1 MWLSRWVLA
10 ACILLVEA
18 SLISSSA
25 LLHVPSMMRRHDH
38 NELMARSSRYYE
50 RESDLERRSPSPSPQ
65 SSSNNGSL
73 SLASPDVEG
82 NNATLQACTT
92 GLQGIA
98 SVANEAGFAA
108 CYNILDWHENM
119 GGMFQADLR
128 LFQISQPAG
137 QFANISMDT
146 IGVQLNFPSSTQFS
160 VLMNARLTRRSLQ
173 ERQNGLVQIQQFSLV
188 GSFKIQMDF
197 NKLNV
202 TETMSLLIPQIQL
215 HANASDGT
223 TVTSD
228 IASSD
233 TVYFVVG
240 QFKDQATPAIAI
252 QASNPLM
259 AENAINDSKGFV
271 LPGTTFGIFPVGL
284 IVTGAWTLLFFVAF
298 GLGTLGRIRHRD
310 IYRKRVAA
318 TSGNSGK
325 R

>member
-1 MWLSRWVLA
+1 MWLSRCVFT

-18 SLISSSA
+18 NLVASSA
-25 LLHVPSMMRRHDH
+25 LLHIPSMRRHNDH
-38 NELMARSSRYYE
+38 NELMARSSRFY
-50 RESDLERRSPSPSPQ
+50 ESDLERRSPQ
-65 SSSNNGSL
+65 ATTNNGDLSL
-73 SLASPDVEG
+73 SAPDVEG
-82 NNATLQACTT
+82 NNTTLQACTT
-92 GLQGIA
+92 ALQGIA

-128 LFQISQPAG
+128 LFQFSQPTG
-137 QFANISMDT
+137 QFANIPMDS
-146 IGVQLNFPSSTQFS
+146 IGVQLNFPSSTQYS
-160 VLMNARLTRRSLQ
+160 VIMNTRRTRRSLQ
-173 ERQNGLVQIQQFSLV
+173 ERQKGLVQIQQFSLV
-188 GSFKIQMDF
+188 GSFKIQMDL
-197 NKLNV
+197 NKLNQ
-202 TETMSLLIPQIQL
+202 TEIMSLLIPQIQL
-215 HANASDGT
+215 HANSSNGT
-223 TVTSD
+223 TITSD
-228 IASSD
+228 IASSE

-240 QFKDQATPAIAI
+240 QFKGEATPAIAA

-284 IVTGAWTLLFFVAF
+284 IVTGVWTLLFLVAF

-310 IYRKRVAA
+310 IYRKRIAA